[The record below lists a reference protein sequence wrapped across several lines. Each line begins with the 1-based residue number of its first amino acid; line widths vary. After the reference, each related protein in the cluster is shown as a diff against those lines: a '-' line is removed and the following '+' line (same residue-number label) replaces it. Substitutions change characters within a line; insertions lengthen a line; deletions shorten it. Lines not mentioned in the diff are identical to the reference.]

1 MGTIDIIAPI
11 ADFFSFST
19 DMFESEGAANCILK
33 DMSGRQKL
41 MLDLIPAIAYA
52 LELTLVLASINIW
65 KSYKAKKEFDAQ
77 ADLEE
82 IEREDQ
88 HHQNHHSDSSFSGE
102 GHGHTHLHSTDAQ
115 EHEEEEENNDDN
127 KEDENG
133 GDEVKKLKKK
143 KTIL

>member
-1 MGTIDIIAPI
+1 MGIYTSKSALYVFQLLPYLTFQSTIDIIAPI

-52 LELTLVLASINIW
+52 LELTLVLVSINVW

-82 IEREDQ
+82 MERE
-88 HHQNHHSDSSFSGE
+88 HHHQQNHHSDS
-102 GHGHTHLHSTDAQ
+102 
-115 EHEEEEENNDDN
+115 
-127 KEDENG
+127 
-133 GDEVKKLKKK
+133 
-143 KTIL
+143 